1 MTVNLKDE
9 KRKHILELL
18 LEDGTRSY
26 STIAQILGMHHSTVK
41 KYIAE
46 LEESG
51 IILGYSADVA
61 FERIAEMYIVLFRC
75 DPFTKEDYELLRE
88 RLEKKAAETEE
99 LKVLDYFFTVGEFQ
113 TSVVLMT
120 TNVFS
125 LHRYLNFLISS
136 YNYLRSYVVLQVSRT
151 NQRNLHPNMDWQGLE
166 KLADFEG
173 C

>member
-1 MTVNLKDE
+1 
-9 KRKHILELL
+9 
-18 LEDGTRSY
+18 
-26 STIAQILGMHHSTVK
+26 
-41 KYIAE
+41 
-46 LEESG
+46 
-51 IILGYSADVA
+51 
-61 FERIAEMYIVLFRC
+61 MYIVLFRC

-88 RLEKKAAETEE
+88 RLEKRAAETEE

-166 KLADFEG
+166 KLVDFEG